1 MQIYGLILTY
11 SFANRTFLLFKVN
24 AAFIYIS
31 DKGNGLREVYM
42 DGFIRRYVL
51 IVWIRDLDRAVL
63 YTGSTPRA
71 FVLYNVS
78 GLFIQG
84 DLEVS
89 CFPFYSVNFSIGQDL
104 YIGMPADLD
113 QFGREYSHGA
123 VIGGI
128 GLVKLG
134 HLAANG
140 R

>member
-1 MQIYGLILTY
+1 MKIYGLILTY

-78 GLFIQG
+78 GLFI
-84 DLEVS
+84 
-89 CFPFYSVNFSIGQDL
+89 
-104 YIGMPADLD
+104 
-113 QFGREYSHGA
+113 
-123 VIGGI
+123 
-128 GLVKLG
+128 
-134 HLAANG
+134 
-140 R
+140 